1 MLIAQQIATELNVK
15 PQQVSAAIDLLDQGD
30 TVAFIA
36 RYRKEATAALD
47 DIQLRKLAER
57 LDYLRLLHKRRQS
70 ILLNIEQQGLLS
82 DPLKQ
87 AIENCNSK
95 TELEDLYLPFKVK
108 RNSKASIAKQA
119 GLQTLAEQINGEQSV
134 NPEYIA
140 KQFINPKLG
149 VEDVDQALSGAEHI
163 LVETLAENAQLLKQ
177 LRNWLADNASL
188 DVKVK
193 RGKNDEHSKF
203 RDYFAFSQ
211 ALKRIP
217 AHRALAIFRGIKEGV
232 LKLQISAPEHSS
244 HYPSKLIEQHLKLNN
259 TRRSQDYWLR
269 QLAINAWQSKLQPQL
284 ESDLSKTLRES
295 AELASIEVFATNLND
310 ILMAAPAGQKVTMGL
325 DPGLRSG
332 VKVAVVGNT
341 GELLAYSVIYPHAPQ
356 KQWDTALASLRV
368 LIEKHAVELVS
379 IGNGTASRETE
390 QLARELLTQCE
401 QDFIP
406 VMVSEAGAS
415 VYSASE
421 LASKEFPTIDVSIR
435 GAISIARRLQDPLAE
450 LVKIEPKAIGVGQ
463 YQHDVNQKALQMK
476 LTAVV
481 EDCVNKVGVNLNS
494 ASVQLLSQVAGIN
507 RTIAENIVAMRD
519 NNGQFSDRKSLLK
532 VAGLGAKSYQQ
543 CAGFLRLNNPKQ
555 PLDNS
560 AVHPESYSLV
570 AQMAGN
576 LKVTTEQLIGNPTLT
591 EQLKTGAFNYQN
603 FGSYTINDTIEELA
617 KPARDPRPE
626 FKTSQFDERVNTVN
640 DLEVAMQLEGVVTN
654 VTNFGAFVDI
664 GVHQDGLVHISQLA
678 NQFVKDPHTVVKT
691 GQIVQVRVVE
701 VDLARKRI
709 ALSMKDEE

>member
-1 MLIAQQIATELNVK
+1 
-15 PQQVSAAIDLLDQGD
+15 
-30 TVAFIA
+30 
-36 RYRKEATAALD
+36 
-47 DIQLRKLAER
+47 
-57 LDYLRLLHKRRQS
+57 
-70 ILLNIEQQGLLS
+70 
-82 DPLKQ
+82 
-87 AIENCNSK
+87 
-95 TELEDLYLPFKVK
+95 
-108 RNSKASIAKQA
+108 
-119 GLQTLAEQINGEQSV
+119 SV

-140 KQFINPKLG
+140 KQFISPKLG
-149 VEDVDQALSGAEHI
+149 IETVDQALSGAEQI
-163 LVETLAENAQLLKQ
+163 LIETLAENAQLLKQ
-177 LRNWLADNASL
+177 LRNWLADNASF

-193 RGKNDEHSKF
+193 RGKKDDHSKF
-203 RDYFAFSQ
+203 RDYFDFSQ
-211 ALKRIP
+211 ALKKIP

-232 LKLQISAPEHSS
+232 LKLQISAPEHSFQ
-244 HYPSKLIEQHLKLNN
+244 YPTKLIEQHLKLNN
-259 TRRSQDYWLR
+259 ARRSQDYWLR
-269 QLAINAWQSKLQPQL
+269 QLAVNAWQSKLQPQL

-295 AELASIEVFATNLND
+295 AELESIEVFATNLND

-356 KQWDTALASLRV
+356 KKWDTALASLRV
-368 LIEKHAVELVS
+368 LIEKYAVELVS

-390 QLARELLTQCE
+390 QLARELLSQCD

-421 LASKEFPTIDVSIR
+421 LASKEFPAIDVSIR

-519 NNGQFSDRKSLLK
+519 KNGEFIDRKTLLK
-532 VAGLGAKSYQQ
+532 VTGLGAKSYQQ
-543 CAGFLRLNNPKQ
+543 CAGFLRLKNPKQ

-570 AQMAGN
+570 AQMASN
-576 LKVTTEQLIGNPTLT
+576 LKVTTEQLIGNSKLT
-591 EQLKTGAFNYQN
+591 EQLRNGPFSYQN

-640 DLEVAMQLEGVVTN
+640 DLEIAMQLEGVVTN